1 MNGGGLSFD
10 YDRDTWAV
18 ELGWQ
23 LGHLEFFIGN
33 RNFDGTELGDQIR
46 QRELDW
52 TRAVKDSLNG
62 HGLPPLD
69 ESYEE
74 YGALVAAVYARLPDE
89 RLRAL
94 VRVGIATVRI
104 STANDRKD
112 ETRATLIASARDVL
126 GQISPFHVADPD
138 ALLDVLVK
146 ARAQTVP
153 EAAAALAGFVSGTA
167 PDTLVAFNYDRDLW
181 AIELGIAV
189 GGLEFAFHNH
199 NFDGTELGA
208 QVRANEREYTK
219 RVDTVLR
226 GRGLGALR
234 HEYADF
240 GELVSDVLSR
250 LGGERARSL
259 LYIGVCVARLRLA
272 LGVQGE
278 SRQTMLAAARQ
289 SLDGVTAFHVPDR
302 DELFSSLVKAGAS
315 TAAEAGM
322 VLLQRATPS
331 VPEHSPA
338 RHSQSRGTVSPQS
351 NSSAGPTAFISYA
364 RQDLDAARRLVSDLR
379 NAGIDVWIDEERIRP
394 GERWRTAVSTAIE
407 RCQYFI
413 PVLSSRSVS
422 HRGYVQAE
430 LREALELL
438 RQVPESD
445 TFVIPVRIDNAQIV
459 NRELKELSWVDLF
472 PDWKEGI
479 AKLLAGLGAGSAEP
493 VSSTIAA
500 MDPGLLTV
508 SLYLGWQLAR
518 YEFIQGN
525 ELPAAQALEP
535 ELRAEIE
542 SLLKERGDRTSLA
555 GLPARQ
561 AIRQTLVRALGR
573 DLREHGA
580 LLIGIAAF
588 RTSLVGSSS
597 DASNNEE
604 LKRLAFSALL
614 DVDPN
619 LVPNKQALFDRL
631 LQERPTS
638 VTALAELVQRQPSRI
653 IQ

>member
-10 YDRDTWAV
+10 YNRDTWAV

-23 LGHLEFFIGN
+23 LGNLEFFSGN

-52 TRAVKDSLNG
+52 TRAVKDSLHG
-62 HGLPPLD
+62 HRLPPLD
-69 ESYEE
+69 ESYED
-74 YGALVAAVYARLPDE
+74 YGALVAAVFARLPDE

-94 VRVGIATVRI
+94 VRVGIAAARI
-104 STANDRKD
+104 SAANDDKD
-112 ETRATLIASARDVL
+112 ETRVTLIASARSVL

-138 ALLDVLVK
+138 TLLDVLV
-146 ARAQTVP
+146 RAQAKTAP
-153 EAAAALAGFVSGTA
+153 EAAAALAGFVSGTVPA
-167 PDTLVAFNYDRDLW
+167 ATVAFDYDRDLW

-199 NFDGTELGA
+199 NFDGTELGT
-208 QVRANEREYTK
+208 QVRASEREYTK
-219 RVDTVLR
+219 QVDTVLR

-234 HEYADF
+234 NEYADF

-250 LGGERARSL
+250 LEDERTRSL
-259 LYIGVCVARLRLA
+259 LHIGVCVARLRLA
-272 LGVQGE
+272 HGVQGE
-278 SRQTMLAAARQ
+278 SQQTMLAAARQ
-289 SLDGVTAFHVPDR
+289 SLDGVSTFHVPDR
-302 DELFSSLVKAGAS
+302 DELFSSLLRAGAS

-331 VPEHSPA
+331 VPEQSPVG
-338 RHSQSRGTVSPQS
+338 HGQSQGTVSPQS
-351 NSSAGPTAFISYA
+351 NASAGPTAFISYA
-364 RQDLDAARRLVSDLR
+364 RQDLDAARRLASDLR
-379 NAGIDVWIDEERIRP
+379 NAGMDIWIDVERIRP

-407 RCQYFI
+407 SCRYFI
-413 PVLSSRSVS
+413 PVLSSHSVS

-438 RQVPESD
+438 RQVPESE

-472 PDWKEGI
+472 PDWKDGV
-479 AKLLAGLGAGSAEP
+479 AKLVAGLGAGSAEP

-508 SLYLGWQLAR
+508 SLYLGWQLGR

-542 SLLKERGDRTSLA
+542 GLLERRGDRTSLA
-555 GLPARQ
+555 GLPAQQ

-573 DLREHGA
+573 DVREHGA
-580 LLIGIAAF
+580 VMIGIAAF
-588 RTSLVGSSS
+588 RVSLVGSSS
-597 DASNNEE
+597 DAANNEE

-614 DVDPN
+614 DVDPS
-619 LVPNKQALFDRL
+619 LAPNKQALFDRL
-631 LQERPTS
+631 MQERPKG
-638 VTALAELVQRQPSRI
+638 VTALAELVQRQPSRM